1 MENSSP
7 SDINVILDNHT
18 MKIDAT
24 EYLSTF
30 IAEVETFLTYKIA
43 SYINQY
49 WFPILVPIGLL
60 GNTLSF
66 LVMIKPNNKK
76 VSTCIYMA
84 AIRVNDNF
92 MMCLFI
98 QLVSCCNKNTWK
110 YTVGL

>member
-1 MENSSP
+1 MQFIVTMENSSP
-7 SDINVILDNHT
+7 SDINVLLDNHT

-24 EYLSTF
+24 QYLSNF

-66 LVMIKPNNKK
+66 LVMIKPNNKE
-76 VSTCIYMA
+76 SINLY
-84 AIRVNDNF
+84 
-92 MMCLFI
+92 LHG
-98 QLVSCCNKNTWK
+98 SNKSK
-110 YTVGL
+110 